1 MVTKIIGS
9 FAGDMVEA
17 HKVGCNFVKE
27 IARVKKYLATLRFQ
41 RMADFHLIKT
51 FIKQLKG

>member
-1 MVTKIIGS
+1 
-9 FAGDMVEA
+9 MVEA